1 MKFAHMADCH
11 LGAWA
16 NSELTEVGLD
26 SFTNAI
32 DICIKEGVD
41 FVIISGDLFDTGIPS
56 INVLNIAAKKL
67 KELKDNNISIYV
79 VSGSHDY
86 SATGKT
92 MLNVLESA
100 GIMIRV
106 DRQAEGETE
115 GLRLKFTIDEKT
127 GVKLVGMPGRKG
139 TLEEKYYEDIDRKN
153 LEEEDGFK
161 IFVFHSAIKEFRP
174 TIFEQ
179 MKAIPLSLF
188 PKGFD
193 YYAGGH
199 VHKEDVFEDKNYGKI
214 VYPGGTFPN
223 NYRELEKFKH
233 GGFFIVEAD
242 DNNIKVERRD
252 IKSCDVI
259 ALTFDAQNKTPEKVE
274 EELREAITD
283 LDVKNKIVL
292 IRVEGVLTSGRVTE
306 IGLRDITKTLKENN
320 ARITRV
326 NINKLSTR
334 EYEEISIE
342 QTSTKEELE
351 DKLIREQVGQHEL
364 GKLSV
369 DKRIELTKS
378 LLQFLSEEK
387 NEGERNADY
396 TDRIFDGATNILGIK
411 KELEALQ

>member
-16 NSELTEVGLD
+16 DSELTEIGLD
-26 SFTNAI
+26 SFTKAV

-41 FVIISGDLFDTGIPS
+41 FVIISGDLFDTGRPS

-67 KELKDNNISIYV
+67 KELKDNNISVYV

-86 SATGKT
+86 SVTGKT

-100 GIMIRV
+100 GIMTRM
-106 DRQAEGETE
+106 DRQAEDETE

-139 TLEEKYYEDIDRKN
+139 TLEEKYYEDLDRKN
-153 LEEEDGFK
+153 LEKEDGFK

-233 GGFFIVEAD
+233 GGFFIAEVD
-242 DNNIKVERRD
+242 SGNIKVERRD

-259 ALTFDAQNKTPEKVE
+259 TLTFDAQNKTPEKVE

-283 LDVKNKIVL
+283 LDVEDKIVL
-292 IRVEGVLTSGRVTE
+292 IRVEGVLISGRVTE
-306 IGLRDITKTLKENN
+306 IGLRDIIKTLKENN

-326 NINKLSTR
+326 NTNKLSTK

-396 TDRIFDGATNILGIK
+396 NARIFDGATKILGIK